1 MRSEVT
7 KLEKETFGERS
18 GFIVPRQE
26 FVRSFRQ
33 KWLKYAFSGKRLY
46 FSVLIFFKSYEKS

>member
-18 GFIVPRQE
+18 GFIVPRQ
-26 FVRSFRQ
+26 
-33 KWLKYAFSGKRLY
+33 G
-46 FSVLIFFKSYEKS
+46 I

>member
-33 KWLKYAFSGKRLY
+33 K
-46 FSVLIFFKSYEKS
+46 